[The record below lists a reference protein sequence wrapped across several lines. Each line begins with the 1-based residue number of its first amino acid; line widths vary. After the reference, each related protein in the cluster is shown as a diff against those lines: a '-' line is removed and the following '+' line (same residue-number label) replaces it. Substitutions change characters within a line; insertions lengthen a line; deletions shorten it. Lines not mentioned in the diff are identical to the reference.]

1 MSTKARIVTVCQG
14 RHFYPTVDQNRDHV
28 LGLLD
33 LAVKQRPDLVCL
45 PETFTTVSLPDAPL
59 ADPSTVD
66 PWSALRASRA
76 EPVPGPTTD
85 AVARRAR
92 EHGCY
97 VICPIKTARDGTH
110 WNSAVIVDR
119 SGEIVGIYDKVH
131 PVTTS
136 SDYTVFEGGIAP
148 APAAR
153 VFDLDFGRIGIQICF
168 DAGFPETWQ
177 SLADQGARIV
187 FWPSAYNGG
196 FPLQVYA
203 YLHHYYVISAVRTDR
218 SRIIDPCGVVLAET
232 DELSCVIYRDIN
244 LDYAVCHYDFNLPI
258 PDRIMATYPGRVE
271 IRSHRDDAHFLVEPI
286 DEALTVAQLQAEF
299 GFEDTFQYHQR
310 HRDAF
315 ERIHQGRSPLSQRAA
330 HADRPQYSK

>member
-1 MSTKARIVTVCQG
+1 MTRARIATVCQG
-14 RHFYPTVDQNRDHV
+14 RHFYPTVDENRAHV

-45 PETFTTVSLPDAPL
+45 PETFTTVSLPDTPL
-59 ADPSTVD
+59 AE
-66 PWSALRASRA
+66 LA

-92 EHGCY
+92 AHRCY
-97 VICPIKTARDGTH
+97 IICPIKTVREGRY

-119 SGEIVGIYDKVH
+119 TGAILGIYDKVH

-136 SDYTVFEGGIAP
+136 CDYTTFEGGIAP
-148 APAAR
+148 APEAA

-177 SLADQGARIV
+177 ALADRGARIV

-203 YLHHYYVISAVRTDR
+203 YLHHYYVISSVRTDK
-218 SRIIDPCGVVLAET
+218 SRIVDPCGTILAET
-232 DELSCVIYRDIN
+232 DDLVSVIYRDIN
-244 LDYAVCHYDFNLPI
+244 LDYVVCHYDFNYAI
-258 PDRIMATYPGRVE
+258 PDQIMAAYPGRVK
-271 IRSHRDDAHFLVEPI
+271 IRPHRDDAHFLLEPT
-286 DEALTVAQLQAEF
+286 DETLTVAQLQAEF
-299 GFEDTFQYHQR
+299 GFESTAQYHQR

-315 ERIHQGRSPLSQRAA
+315 ARMHRGQPLIPQQARHGGRA
-330 HADRPQYSK
+330 QYSK

>member
-1 MSTKARIVTVCQG
+1 MTTKARIATVCQG
-14 RHFYPTVDQNRDHV
+14 RHFYPSIAKNRDYV

-45 PETFTTVSLPDAPL
+45 PETFTTVSLPEGPV
-59 ADPSTVD
+59 AD
-66 PWSALRASRA
+66 LA

-97 VICPIKTARDGTH
+97 VICPIKTAREGAY
-110 WNSAVIVDR
+110 WNSAVVIDR
-119 SGEIVGIYDKVH
+119 TGDILGIYDKLH

-136 SDYTVFEGGIAP
+136 SDYSLFEGGISP
-148 APAAR
+148 GKRHSGGAAS

-177 SLADQGARIV
+177 TLADQGVRAV

-203 YLHHYYVISAVRTDR
+203 YLHHYYVISSVRTDK
-218 SRIIDPCGVVLAET
+218 SRIIDPCGTILAET
-232 DELSCVIYRDIN
+232 DDLVSVIYRDIN
-244 LDYAVCHYDFNLPI
+244 LDYAVCHYDFNYPI
-258 PDRIMATYPGRVE
+258 PDQIMAAYPGRVE
-271 IRSHRDDAHFLVEPI
+271 IRPHRDDAHFLVEPL
-286 DEALTVAQLQAEF
+286 DDALTVAQLQVEF
-299 GFEDTFQYHQR
+299 GFEPTFQYHQR

-315 ERIHQGRSPLSQRAA
+315 QRIHRGQPPVSQRAA
-330 HADRPQYSK
+330 HAGRPQYSK